1 MFFFVEAEYVYRL
14 HKDFVPL
21 RLQQD
26 YVPDGWLGIMVGT
39 RLYFDVYSEDII
51 DRQIPGLVKELGV
64 RGKISHVYDSIE
76 QGKGTRLYFD
86 VYSEDII
93 DRQIPGLTI

>member
-1 MFFFVEAEYVYRL
+1 
-14 HKDFVPL
+14 
-21 RLQQD
+21 
-26 YVPDGWLGIMVGT
+26 MVGT

-51 DRQIPGLVKELGV
+51 DRQIPGLVKELGD

-86 VYSEDII
+86 VYLEDKI
-93 DRQIPGLTI
+93 DRQIPRLTI